1 MKFHISL
8 ILVAVTLVSCSGRD
22 IIVDN
27 DIPAGNI
34 TFERMSGD
42 TVYVHQELRDT
53 RTDWFYWA
61 FRVKGAQGRKLT
73 FVFTESGAVCDRGP
87 VVSLDKGKTYEFLA
101 EEGATSHSFSY
112 AFSKN
117 AREVWFYECFPY
129 TPQMWQS
136 FVEAPHAGE
145 FEAGVLCKSRGGL
158 DVPFLKV
165 SPKDETPVLS
175 VVVTSRH
182 HCSEAPATYVLEGF
196 TSAFLEDSELGSW
209 LRANIGLIVVPF
221 VDMDGVVAGDQG
233 KNRAPHDHNRDY
245 TEFIYPETAELARL
259 MTELQPDVFLDFH
272 NPTHTG
278 KYIYSPL
285 SPTTGSID
293 GDFGRLVEKYQ
304 EGGLNYR
311 SSDDLPFG
319 VSWNTSK
326 NYSEGLSSRNW
337 VTTSIKNIKIART
350 FEIPFTYA
358 NGAEVYPDKMRL
370 FGHGIARALRAVVE
384 DSQTDR

>member
-1 MKFHISL
+1 MKQYLLFIISAAL
-8 ILVAVTLVSCSGRD
+8 FVSCSEREMVID
-22 IIVDN
+22 D

-34 TFERMSGD
+34 VLEKISND
-42 TVYVHQELRDT
+42 TVYVHQDLRDT

-73 FVFTESGAVCDRGP
+73 FVFTESRAVCDRGP

-101 EEGATSHSFSY
+101 EEGATKHSFTY
-112 AFSKN
+112 EFPEDVK
-117 AREVWFYECFPY
+117 EVWFYECFPY

-136 FVEAPHAGE
+136 FVEAPHVGD
-145 FEAGVLCKSRGGL
+145 FETGVFCKSRGGL

-165 SPKDETPVLS
+165 SPKEGKPALS
-175 VVVTSRH
+175 AVVTSRH

-196 TSAFLEDSELGSW
+196 VSAFLEDSELGSW
-209 LRANIGLIVVPF
+209 LRANIELIVVPF

-245 TEFIYPETAELARL
+245 TEFIYPEVATLAKL
-259 MTELQPDVFLDFH
+259 MTDIQPDVFLDFH

-285 SPTTGSID
+285 SPVRGTLD
-293 GDFGRLVEKYQ
+293 EDFGNLVEKYQ
-304 EGGLNYR
+304 EGGLNYK

-326 NYSEGLSSRNW
+326 NYAEGLSSRNW
-337 VTTSIKNIKIART
+337 VNTNIKDIKISRT

-358 NGAEVYPDKMRL
+358 NGAEVYPDRMIL
-370 FGHGIARALRAVVE
+370 FGHGIARALRAVLE
-384 DSQTDR
+384 E